1 MGAKVMRGKHRAFVF
16 IDVTPGKEKKV
27 AEKLLKYNEVVEVHM
42 ITGEYDI
49 LAVLEFELYA
59 KQIFTSFQE
68 TASKF
73 VLDRIR
79 KLGYV
84 QDTNTIIPSLS
95 LSKVDQV

>member
-16 IDVTPGKEKKV
+16 IDVTPGEDKKV
-27 AEKLLKYNEVVEVHM
+27 AKKLLKYNEVVEVHM

-79 KLGYV
+79 KLGCV
-84 QDTNTIIPSLS
+84 QETNTIIPSLS
-95 LSKVDQV
+95 LSKAD

>member
-16 IDVTPGKEKKV
+16 VDVNPGKEKKV
-27 AEKLLKYNEVVEVHM
+27 AEELLKNNEVVEVHM
-42 ITGEYDI
+42 ITGEHDI

-59 KQIFTSFQE
+59 KQIFSSFQE

-73 VLDRIR
+73 VLDKIR
-79 KLGYV
+79 TLRCV

-95 LSKVDQV
+95 LSKAY

>member
-16 IDVTPGKEKKV
+16 IDVTPGKDKKV
-27 AEKLLKYNEVVEVHM
+27 AKKLLKNNEVLEVHM
-42 ITGEYDI
+42 ITGKYDI

-73 VLDRIR
+73 VLDKIR
-79 KLGYV
+79 KLDCV
-84 QDTNTIIPSLS
+84 QDTNTIIPTHS
-95 LSKVDQV
+95 LSKAD

>member
-1 MGAKVMRGKHRAFVF
+1 MGVKVMRGKYRAFVF
-16 IDVTPGKEKKV
+16 IDVAPGKERKV
-27 AEKLLKYNEVVEVHM
+27 AEKLLKYNEIVEVHL

-49 LAVLEFELYA
+49 LAVLEFELYG
-59 KQIFTSFQE
+59 KQVFTSFQE

-79 KLGYV
+79 KLGCV

-95 LSKVDQV
+95 LSKAD